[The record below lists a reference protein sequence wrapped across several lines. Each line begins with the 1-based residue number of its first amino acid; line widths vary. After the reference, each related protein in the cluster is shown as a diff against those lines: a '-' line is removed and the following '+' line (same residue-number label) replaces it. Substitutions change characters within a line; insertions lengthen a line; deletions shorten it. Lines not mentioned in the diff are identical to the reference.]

1 MFRQDFNKIY
11 TMINPNE
18 RNKIINKINNHEL
31 VSETMTGKKYDWWK
45 GYHNPSEEIP
55 RNIYLLGK
63 GTIEQLHNKYLKT
76 YGNIEWD
83 IFINFTRELIKQ
95 KIMI

>member
-1 MFRQDFNKIY
+1 
-11 TMINPNE
+11 MIIPDE
-18 RNKIINKINNHEL
+18 RNKIINKINNYEL
-31 VSETMTGKKYDWWK
+31 VSETITGQKYDWWR

-63 GTIEQLHNKYLKT
+63 GTIAQLHNKYLKT

-95 KIMI
+95 KIMV